1 MKKIIIILA
10 IALAAI
16 ASYTATSTV
25 EIDYNSARLE
35 RFADGIKYDN
45 ETNTIYTS
53 GKVARWTVQRAERAY
68 KESGDKEFWMDNNL
82 PETSKNYK
90 CVKVDKIV
98 YGK

>member
-1 MKKIIIILA
+1 MKNFIIILA
-10 IALAAI
+10 VALAAI
-16 ASYTATSTV
+16 ASYTATSTAEV
-25 EIDYNSARLE
+25 DYNSVKLE
-35 RFADGIKYDN
+35 RFADGIKYDS

-53 GKVARWTVQRAERAY
+53 GKVAKWSVQRAERAY

-90 CVKVDKIV
+90 CVKVEKIV

>member
-1 MKKIIIILA
+1 MKKLIIILA
-10 IALAAI
+10 VALAAI
-16 ASYTATSTV
+16 ASYTATSTA
-25 EIDYNSARLE
+25 EIDYNSAKLE
-35 RFADGIKYDN
+35 RFADGIKYDS

-53 GKVARWTVQRAERAY
+53 GKVAKWSVQRAERAY

>member
-1 MKKIIIILA
+1 MKKFIIILA
-10 IALAAI
+10 VALVAI
-16 ASYTATSTV
+16 ASYTATSTA

-35 RFADGIKYDN
+35 RFSDGVKYDA

-53 GKVARWTVQRAERAY
+53 GKVAKWSVQRAERAY

>member
-1 MKKIIIILA
+1 MKKLLIILVV
-10 IALAAI
+10 ALAAI
-16 ASYTATSTV
+16 ASYTATSTAEV
-25 EIDYNSARLE
+25 NYNSPQLV
-35 RFADGIKYDN
+35 RFADGVKYDT

-53 GKVARWTVQRAERAY
+53 GKVAKWSVQRAERAY

-82 PETSKNYK
+82 PETSRNYK